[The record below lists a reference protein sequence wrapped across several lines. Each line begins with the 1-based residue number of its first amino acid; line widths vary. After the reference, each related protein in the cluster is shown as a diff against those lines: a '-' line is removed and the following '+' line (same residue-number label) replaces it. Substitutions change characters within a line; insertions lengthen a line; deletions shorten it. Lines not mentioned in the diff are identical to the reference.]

1 MPSSSAAAAPG
12 RSGRAG
18 LPLPPNA
25 AQPGR
30 AGRAGLAPD
39 ADRAL
44 LARLSLSQKV
54 ALLTGADS
62 WRIPGCPE
70 IGLRPIVTSDGPS
83 GVRGRTKD
91 ERTPSTSLPCP
102 SALGATWD
110 PGLVRELAAALGRE
124 ARGKA
129 VDVLLGPTINLM
141 RTPLGGRGFE
151 FFAEDP
157 VLTAR
162 LAVAYVQGLQSAGVA
177 ATPKHFVAND
187 SETRRWAYDARVG
200 GPVLRE
206 LYLAPFEACV
216 TEAGTMLVMAAY
228 NRVNGVS
235 MTENPALLRD
245 VLKDEW
251 GFDGV
256 VLSDWHAARS
266 TAATALGGLD
276 ESMPGPAGPWAEA
289 LVKAVEDGTVSE
301 EVIDDKVLRLV
312 RLARR
317 LGALDPDFLSN
328 NLARPPGPAALADG
342 GLVNGAAMISP
353 DLLRRATA
361 ASFVLLRNEGGAL
374 PLDPASLSSVTVTG
388 PNAFWPTIQGG
399 GSAGVMPSSLS
410 VPADAITA
418 ALTGRTRVHA
428 VTGCETWE
436 AVPAPPPASLTDPVS
451 GQPGLRLEFL
461 SAAGQQIR
469 TEHRTS
475 ATLTWWEDSVPAEV
489 GWGRS
494 GRIVLRT
501 VFRATWSGPHL
512 LGVSGIGGLTLWL
525 DDKVVIDET
534 TRVPEDPVEAIT
546 RPGQARTLVDFEA
559 GQEAELRLEFVPAAD
574 GAGPLGVRLGII
586 PASNARELLAEA
598 VGAAAK
604 SDAAVVVVGSAE
616 LTESEGFDR
625 ATLALPGHQDELIR
639 RVAAVN
645 RRTIVVV
652 NAGMPVLMPWAQDV
666 QAIIYAWLPGQAM
679 GEVLADVLL
688 GAAEPGGRLPVTLP
702 AAEAD
707 CPVLHAA
714 PDGDDVLPYAEGLLV
729 GYRGYD
735 ARGIEPRY
743 PFGHGLGYTTWAY
756 ESIEGPE
763 RVAAGQDLDVVVT
776 IRNTGSRPGREVV
789 QAYLAPPPGDPAR
802 PALALAAFGTA
813 VAEPGATARLRLRLP
828 ARSFARWDERAGGWV
843 WPAGRFQVR
852 VGRSARDLR
861 LTDEVRSG

>member
-1 MPSSSAAAAPG
+1 MPSSFATPPG
-12 RSGRAG
+12 S
-18 LPLPPNA
+18 
-25 AQPGR
+25 
-30 AGRAGLAPD
+30 GRAGLAPD

-44 LARLSLSQKV
+44 LARLSLTQKV

-83 GVRGRTKD
+83 GVRGQTKD

-129 VDVLLGPTINLM
+129 VDVLLGPTVNLM

-187 SETRRWAYDARVG
+187 SETRRWAYDASIAA
-200 GPVLRE
+200 PVLRE

-216 TEAGTMLVMAAY
+216 TEAQTMLVMAAY
-228 NRVNGVS
+228 NRVNGAS
-235 MTENPALLRD
+235 MTENPDLLRD

-256 VLSDWHAARS
+256 VVSDWSAARS
-266 TAATALGGLD
+266 TAATALAGLD
-276 ESMPGPAGPWAEA
+276 LSMPGPSGPWAEA
-289 LVKAVEDGTVSE
+289 LVKAVEDGTVPE
-301 EVIDDKVLRLV
+301 ELVDDKVLRLL

-317 LGALDPDFLSN
+317 LGALEPD
-328 NLARPPGPAALADG
+328 R
-342 GLVNGAAMISP
+342 NGSAPDRAMISP
-353 DLLRRATA
+353 DLLRQATT
-361 ASFVLLRNEGGAL
+361 ASFVLLRNEAGAL
-374 PLDPASLSSVTVTG
+374 PLDPALIGSITVTG

-399 GSAGVMPSSLS
+399 GSAGVMPSRLSLP
-410 VPADAITA
+410 VDAITE
-418 ALTGRTRVHA
+418 ALGGLAQVHA
-428 VTGCETWE
+428 VAGCETWE

-451 GQPGLRLEFL
+451 GQPGLRLEFRT
-461 SAAGQQIR
+461 AAGQEIGA
-469 TEHRTS
+469 EHRTS
-475 ATLTWWEDSVPAEV
+475 ASLTWWDTPFPAEV
-489 GWGRS
+489 GWGRG
-494 GRIVLRT
+494 GRVVLRT
-501 VFRATWSGPHL
+501 VYRASRSGPHL
-512 LGVSGIGGLTLWL
+512 LGVSGIGGLTVWL
-525 DDKVVIDET
+525 DEKVIIDET

-546 RPGQARTLVDFEA
+546 RPGEARTLVGLEA
-559 GQEAELRLEFVPAAD
+559 GQEADLRLEFVPAAD

-586 PASNARELLAEA
+586 PASDARELLAKA
-598 VGAAAK
+598 TAAAAR
-604 SDAAVVVVGSAE
+604 SGAAVVVVGSAE

-625 ATLALPGHQDELIR
+625 ATLALPGLQDELIR

-652 NAGMPVLMPWAQDV
+652 NSGMPVLMPWAPDV
-666 QAIIYAWLPGQAM
+666 QAIIQAWLPGQAM
-679 GEVLADVLL
+679 GEALAEVLL

-707 CPVLHAA
+707 CPVLHAS
-714 PDGDDVLPYAEGLLV
+714 PDADDVLHYDEGLLI

-743 PFGHGLGYTTWAY
+743 PFGHGLGYTDWAY
-756 ESIEGPE
+756 ESIECHE
-763 RVAAGQDLDVVVT
+763 RVAAGRDLHLVVT
-776 IRNTGSRPGREVV
+776 IRNTGSRPGREIV
-789 QAYLAPPPGDPAR
+789 QAYVAPPAGPAPGDSGR
-802 PALALAAFGTA
+802 PALALAAFGSVA
-813 VAEPGATARLRLRLP
+813 AEPGEAARVRLRLP
-828 ARSFARWDERAGGWV
+828 ARSFARWDERAGGWA
-843 WPAGRFQVR
+843 WPAGRFGVR

-861 LTDEVRSG
+861 LTAEVRSG

>member
-1 MPSSSAAAAPG
+1 MLSSSAAPPG
-12 RSGRAG
+12 RS
-18 LPLPPNA
+18 
-25 AQPGR
+25 
-30 AGRAGLAPD
+30 GRAGLAPD

-187 SETRRWAYDARVG
+187 SETRRWAYDARVA

-228 NRVNGVS
+228 NRVNGAS

-256 VLSDWHAARS
+256 VVSDWHAARS

-276 ESMPGPAGPWAEA
+276 ESMPGPSGPWAEA

-317 LGALDPDFLSN
+317 IGALDPDFLSN
-328 NLARPPGPAALADG
+328 NLAGPPGPAALADG

-361 ASFVLLRNEGGAL
+361 ASFVMLRNEAGAL

-399 GSAGVMPSSLS
+399 GSAGVMPSSVS

-418 ALTGRTRVHA
+418 ALAGRARVDA

-436 AVPAPPPASLTDPVS
+436 AVPDPPADRLTDPVS

-469 TEHRTS
+469 AEHRTS

-501 VFRATWSGPHL
+501 VFRAARSGPYL

-546 RPGQARTLVDFEA
+546 RPGQARTLAGFEA

-586 PASNARELLAEA
+586 PASDARELLAEA
-598 VGAAAK
+598 TAAAAQ

-625 ATLALPGHQDELIR
+625 ATLALPGDQDELIR

-776 IRNTGSRPGREVV
+776 IRNTGSRTGREVV
-789 QAYLAPPPGDPAR
+789 QAYVAPPPGDPGR
-802 PALALAAFGTA
+802 PALALGAFGTA
-813 VAEPGATARLRLRLP
+813 VAEPGETARLRLRLP
-828 ARSFARWDERAGGWV
+828 ARSFARWDEWAGGWV

-861 LTDEVRSG
+861 LTAEVRSG

>member
-1 MPSSSAAAAPG
+1 VPSSSAAASPG
-12 RSGRAG
+12 RFGRAG
-18 LPLPPNA
+18 LPPPA
-25 AQPGR
+25 
-30 AGRAGLAPD
+30 

-44 LARLSLSQKV
+44 LARLPLSQKV

-187 SETRRWAYDARVG
+187 SETRRWAYDARIA

-256 VLSDWHAARS
+256 VVSDWHAARS

-276 ESMPGPAGPWAEA
+276 ESMPGPAGPWAEE

-301 EVIDDKVLRLV
+301 EVIDDKVLRLI

-328 NLARPPGPAALADG
+328 NLAGPPGPAALADG

-361 ASFVLLRNEGGAL
+361 ASFVLLRNEGGTL

-399 GSAGVMPSSLS
+399 GSAGVMPSSVS

-418 ALTGRTRVHA
+418 ALAGLAQVHA

-475 ATLTWWEDSVPAEV
+475 PTLTWWEDSVPAEV

-501 VFRATWSGPHL
+501 VFRATRSGPHL

-546 RPGQARTLVDFEA
+546 RPGQARTLAGFEA

-586 PASNARELLAEA
+586 EASDARELLAEA
-598 VGAAAK
+598 VDAAAR

-625 ATLALPGHQDELIR
+625 ATLALPGAQDELIR

-714 PDGDDVLPYAEGLLV
+714 PDGDDELPYAEGLLV

-756 ESIEGPE
+756 ESIEAPD
-763 RVAAGQDLDVVVT
+763 RVAAGHDLDVVVT

-789 QAYLAPPPGDPAR
+789 QAYLAPPPGDPGR
-802 PALALAAFGTA
+802 PVLALAAFGTA
-813 VAEPGATARLRLRLP
+813 VAEPGATVRLRLRLP
-828 ARSFARWDERAGGWV
+828 ARSFARWDEWAGGWV
-843 WPAGRFQVR
+843 WPAGRFQVH